1 VLIKVADVESVFE
14 TAATAVLLP
23 GVILDAPLHENL
35 MTMQHPVDR
44 DEPVVVEGEIVEFLG
59 GEVVRARGE

>member
-1 VLIKVADVESVFE
+1 
-14 TAATAVLLP
+14 
-23 GVILDAPLHENL
+23 
-35 MTMQHPVDR
+35 MQHPVDR